1 MNTHTRKACKVVALC
16 ISLAAAGCV
25 AVVATA
31 TLRQG
36 STKPP
41 KVVSKVRQLE
51 VTSVTIENPGESPGE
66 AVVIEIFNNSD
77 RPVLAL
83 SIESGDDK
91 DTSGIAASGFV
102 EDPPLVVIQPYGRI
116 IRRMPTQ
123 NLLPGKPLKVSAAIF
138 ADGGV
143 EGEPHAKD
151 ALRKYKERDE
161 KERDK
166 KNEQKNDPPN

>member
-1 MNTHTRKACKVVALC
+1 MNTHTRKAGKVAALC

-31 TLRQG
+31 TRRQNSAG
-36 STKPP
+36 LP
-41 KVVSKVRQLE
+41 KVVSKVKHLE
-51 VTSVTIENPGESPGE
+51 VTNVTIENPGQSPGE
-66 AVVIEIFNNSD
+66 ALAVEIFNNSD

-91 DTSGIAASGFV
+91 DNSGIATTGFSL
-102 EDPPLVVIQPYGRI
+102 DPPGVIIQPYGRI
-116 IRRMPTQ
+116 TMRMHTQ

-151 ALRKYKERDE
+151 SLKRYKERDE

-166 KNEQKNDPPN
+166 KNDQRNDPPN